1 MTDKHYVEETE
12 PGQQPKHEVIITDMR
27 HGRSVEEPPSA
38 ETSPAV
44 AEPPPPGPA
53 AVEPEVEQEIG
64 HPEEARRVSHDEQA
78 AALEFEQ
85 LKMLFGAGLT
95 AYLHSQIGLLL
106 NFAMIALGRAA
117 NPATGLVAVDLEKA
131 KLAIDMIEFIAGRIQ
146 AELPAEEKAVIA
158 QYVGELKYL
167 YVQATQAGPPP
178 PGAAK

>member
-12 PGQQPKHEVIITDMR
+12 GGERPKHEVVITDMR
-27 HGRSVEEPPSA
+27 HGRSVEEPPA
-38 ETSPAV
+38 
-44 AEPPPPGPA
+44 AEPQPAPSEPPAPEPVD
-53 AVEPEVEQEIG
+53 VEPEVEQEIG
-64 HPEEARRVSHDEQA
+64 HPEEARRASPDEQA

-85 LKMLFGAGLT
+85 LKMLFGAGLA
-95 AYLHSQIGLLL
+95 AYLHSQVGLLL

-131 KLAIDMIEFIAGRIQ
+131 KLSIDMIEFIAGRIQ
-146 AELPAEEKAVIA
+146 ADLPAEEKAVIA

-178 PGAAK
+178 PGSSK